1 MTASSAP
8 QFYAAGQYT
17 PEQSIGYLMNKLIS
31 SILAQADARLAQY
44 KLTYVQW
51 LPLYK
56 LLTCER
62 STLASLS
69 RDLSVDPAALTRS
82 ISRLEAKGL
91 VRRDRST
98 QDRRVVHL
106 SLTEEGR
113 SVAAHVPGVLA
124 DVLNGHLAGFEREE
138 WQQLL
143 QMLTRMLL
151 NGEAMKSAAQTT
163 PATPKPSVS

>member
-1 MTASSAP
+1 MTTATPPS
-8 QFYAAGQYT
+8 FYAPGHYR
-17 PEQSIGYLMNKLIS
+17 PEQSIGYLMNKVIS
-31 SILAQADARLAQY
+31 SILAQADNRLAQY

-56 LLTCER
+56 LLTCES

-82 ISRLEAKGL
+82 LSRLEAKGL
-91 VRRDRST
+91 IRRDRST

-124 DVLNGHLAGFEREE
+124 DVLNGHLAGFKHDE

-143 QMLTRMLL
+143 QWLTRMLL
-151 NGEAMKSAAQTT
+151 NGEAMKSGAQS
-163 PATPKPSVS
+163 APSPSTRVKS

>member
-1 MTASSAP
+1 MHAP
-8 QFYAAGQYT
+8 DIPAFYCAGQYR
-17 PEQSIGYLMNKLIS
+17 PEQSIGYLMHKSIS
-31 SILAQADARLAQY
+31 SILAQADARLSEY

-69 RDLSVDPAALTRS
+69 RELSVDPATLTRS
-82 ISRLEAKGL
+82 LSRLEAKGL
-91 VRRDRST
+91 LRRERAT
-98 QDRRVVHL
+98 HDRRVVHL
-106 SLTEEGR
+106 TLTEEGR

-124 DVLNGHLAGFEREE
+124 DVLNGHLVGFEHEE

-143 QMLTRMLL
+143 HMLTRMLR
-151 NGEAMKSAAQTT
+151 NGEAMKSAAQARPEAAT
-163 PATPKPSVS
+163 PAAT

>member
-1 MTASSAP
+1 MTP
-8 QFYAAGQYT
+8 PPVPTFYAAGQYR
-17 PEQSIGYLMNKLIS
+17 PEQSIGYLMNKVIS

-91 VRRDRST
+91 VQRERCT

-124 DVLNGHLAGFEREE
+124 DVLNGHLTGFQHDE

-143 QMLTRMLL
+143 QWLTRMLL
-151 NGEAMKSAAQTT
+151 NGEAMKSGTPTT
-163 PATPKPSVS
+163 PPSPTPTAT

>member
-1 MTASSAP
+1 MPETP
-8 QFYAAGQYT
+8 VPDFYQAGQYR
-17 PEQSIGYLMNKLIS
+17 PEQSVGYLMNKVLS
-31 SILAQADARLAQY
+31 SILAHAEVQLTPY

-56 LLTCER
+56 LLNCDT

-82 ISRLEAKGL
+82 LSRLQAKGL
-91 VRRDRST
+91 IRRERCT

-106 SLTEEGR
+106 SLTAEGR
-113 SVAAHVPGVLA
+113 AVAAHVPGVLA
-124 DVLNGHLAGFEREE
+124 HVLNSHLKGFEHDE

-143 QMLTRMLL
+143 HSLTRMLR
-151 NGEAMKSAAQTT
+151 NGEALKSGTSA
-163 PATPKPSVS
+163 SS